1 MIGWKIVNNNKNNND
16 DDDDDDD
23 NKFILHRFHGEMI
36 NGETP
41 MHKIKYVSNKQ
52 KLQLRA
58 SLRKSLTKHLS

>member
-1 MIGWKIVNNNKNNND
+1 MIGWKIVNNNKNND
-16 DDDDDDD
+16 DDDDD
-23 NKFILHRFHGEMI
+23 KFILHSFHGEMI

>member
-1 MIGWKIVNNNKNNND
+1 MIGWKTVNNNKNNND
-16 DDDDDDD
+16 DDDD
-23 NKFILHRFHGEMI
+23 NKFILHSFHGEMI

>member
-1 MIGWKIVNNNKNNND
+1 MMMMMMMMMIINFV
-16 DDDDDDD
+16 
-23 NKFILHRFHGEMI
+23 LHSFHGEMI

-52 KLQLRA
+52 KLQLRT